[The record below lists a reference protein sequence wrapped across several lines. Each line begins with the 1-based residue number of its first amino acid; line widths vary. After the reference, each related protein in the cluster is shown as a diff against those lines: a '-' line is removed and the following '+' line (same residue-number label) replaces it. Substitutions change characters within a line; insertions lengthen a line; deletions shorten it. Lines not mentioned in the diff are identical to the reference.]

1 MMNFKKNKEIFRK
14 VKEKNIEIQCVCEV
28 GVYLPETSNIIDFI
42 AEGRKTILVEPNPPA
57 IEAIKS
63 YFKDFS
69 NITLYPFAIY
79 KHNGKLVLSNAEA
92 STFVS
97 ELPASPALINDK
109 YKPDSTK
116 NVEVDCRLFSEIDE
130 GDIDL
135 LSVDTE
141 GCEWYVLET
150 MKSRPKILSI
160 ETHGKF
166 YVNPFIENLNQWIIS
181 NGYKEWYKDKSD
193 TVFFKIGTFN
203 LSLIEK
209 IQLFSMNFYIKMRR
223 AKRIFYNK

>member
-14 VKEKNIEIQCVCEV
+14 VKEKNVEIQCVCEV

-42 AEGRKTILVEPNPPA
+42 VEGKKTILVEPNPPA
-57 IEAIKS
+57 IEAIKTF
-63 YFKDFS
+63 FKGYT

-79 KHNGKLVLSNAEA
+79 KHHGKLVLSNAEA
-92 STFVS
+92 STFVL

-109 YKPDSTK
+109 YIQDSTK

-130 GDIDL
+130 ANIDL

-166 YVNPFIENLNQWIIS
+166 YVNPFIDKVNQWIAD

-193 TVFFKIGTFN
+193 TVYFKDGIFKP
-203 LSLIEK
+203 SLIEK
-209 IQLFSMNFYIKMRR
+209 IQLFVMNVYIKIRR
-223 AKRIFYNK
+223 AKRIFYNR